1 MSAEIPRRPAPFS
14 HSGGVRG
21 RLSGLVSVFYGDA
34 PRDRVTLPV
43 RHLHDDLENEID
55 DQQRSIR
62 VQTDAAG
69 RHYGVRI
76 TDPAEP
82 EVQGPPLSY
91 RNYSL
96 RPPLR
101 PDD

>member
-1 MSAEIPRRPAPFS
+1 MSDEIPRRPAPFS
-14 HSGGVRG
+14 HGGGTLG
-21 RLSGLVSVFYGDA
+21 RLANLVSVFYGDA
-34 PRDRVTLPV
+34 ARDRVTEPV

-55 DQQRSIR
+55 GQLGAIR
-62 VQTDAAG
+62 VLTDEAG
-69 RHYGVRI
+69 NHYAVRI
-76 TDPAEP
+76 TAPAEP
-82 EVQGPPLSY
+82 DPPGTPLPY